1 MKKIEYRCNRC
12 LIIEEKFLLN
22 SQKPANTA
30 ACHQCGGLAIR
41 LPLSKWKEKIFED
54 FAKRK

>member
-22 SQKPANTA
+22 SQKPNNTA
-30 ACHQCGGLAIR
+30 TCHKCGGLAIR
-41 LPLSKWKEKIFED
+41 IPFNKWKDKIFED
-54 FAKRK
+54 FAKNQ